1 MAAVF
6 VRYHVRPPSAT
17 GDATRVSNVMK
28 SMIILMVFFLQ
39 ANFPRLIDPLEM
51 F

>member
-28 SMIILMVFFLQ
+28 SMIILMVFSYK
-39 ANFPRLIDPLEM
+39 LISLDLLIH
-51 F
+51 

>member
-6 VRYHVRPPSAT
+6 VRYHVRPLPPSAT

-28 SMIILMVFFLQ
+28 SMIILMVFFLTS
-39 ANFPRLIDPLEM
+39 
-51 F
+51 